1 MSFTNMA
8 GLPLSNRYAAVG
20 TVAGGLTKRR
30 ASVIYPFMEQQ
41 FQEPAEAV
49 ARSSGIT
56 AIDRGAEL
64 LVRVLESEEP
74 VALADLASASGIP
87 KSTAS
92 RLVSALERQGLVEQ
106 DGERGRLRPGPA
118 ILRVAER
125 SMLERSILELARRS
139 LDVLSAK
146 TGETIN
152 LAVPGPSGVEHI
164 AQVESAHFLG
174 AGQWLGRSAE
184 YHTTANGKVFMA
196 FDRAPIPARPPA
208 VTEHTITDPTRLT
221 AELARIRRDDFAES
235 INELEIGLAAI
246 ASPVRGAGGQVV
258 AALSITGPT
267 VRMTPERIDEIKPI
281 LIEEAGI
288 LSRRLGNTE
297 QGEHAA

>member
-1 MSFTNMA
+1 
-8 GLPLSNRYAAVG
+8 V
-20 TVAGGLTKRR
+20 
-30 ASVIYPFMEQQ
+30 EQQ
-41 FQEPAEAV
+41 FQETPGAPS
-49 ARSSGIT
+49 RSSGT
-56 AIDRGAEL
+56 TSIDRGAEL
-64 LVRVLESEEP
+64 LVRVLESEQP
-74 VALADLASASGIP
+74 VALADIASASGIP

-125 SMLERSILELARRS
+125 GMLERSILELARES
-139 LDVLSAK
+139 LDVLGAK

-174 AGQWLGRSAE
+174 AGQWLGRSAD
-184 YHTTANGKVFMA
+184 YHCTANGKVFMA
-196 FDRAPIPARPPA
+196 FARAPIPARPT
-208 VTEHTITDPTRLT
+208 VLTERTITDPTRLT
-221 AELARIRRDDFAES
+221 AELARIRHEDFAEA
-235 INELEIGLAAI
+235 IEELEIGLAAI
-246 ASPVRGAGGQVV
+246 AAPVRGSGGQVV

-267 VRMTPERIDEIKPI
+267 VRMTPERITELKPI

>member
-1 MSFTNMA
+1 
-8 GLPLSNRYAAVG
+8 
-20 TVAGGLTKRR
+20 
-30 ASVIYPFMEQQ
+30 MEQQ
-41 FQEPAEAV
+41 FQETPAGTS
-49 ARSSGIT
+49 RSPGTT

-64 LVRVLESEEP
+64 LVRVLESAQP
-74 VALADLASASGIP
+74 VALAEIASATGIP

-106 DGERGRLRPGPA
+106 DGARGRLRPGPA

-125 SMLERSILELARRS
+125 SMLERSILELARGS
-139 LDVLSAK
+139 LDVLGAQ

-164 AQVESAHFLG
+164 AQVDSAHFLG
-174 AGQWLGRSAE
+174 AGQWLGRAAE
-184 YHTTANGKVFMA
+184 YHCTANGKVFMA
-196 FDRAPIPARPPA
+196 FDRAPIPARPA
-208 VTEHTITDPTRLT
+208 ALTEYTLTDPTRLA
-221 AELARIRRDDFAES
+221 AELIRIRRDSFAEA
-235 INELEIGLAAI
+235 IEELEIGLAAI

-267 VRMTPERIDEIKPI
+267 VRMNPERITELKPI